1 MSQKRELLDNH
12 NTSFKHGLISFKCG
26 KCDSVHISDI
36 NYVQNY
42 TFSALEPNLIL
53 LILKAN
59 I

>member
-1 MSQKRELLDNH
+1 MKIILRYQ
-12 NTSFKHGLISFKCG
+12 TWVKCG